1 MVSVTEPV
9 TSARDLWAKLRFD
22 TRSGA
27 VWLDE
32 QRMMLLHT
40 GALGALRAELI
51 RSLGPERA
59 AGLLMRMGY
68 HSGVQDALIARRLVG
83 DGPYEDVFLIG
94 PALHQLEGAVEV
106 ETVRSDIDV
115 AAGTFDGE
123 FLWHDG
129 WEASSHLAEFGVSE
143 ACTCWNQ
150 IGYATG
156 YVSAFLSRP
165 VRFTETMCR
174 SKGDPHCRITGE
186 AGPHVHEL
194 DAPFCPDDIGGE
206 IARMAAEI
214 RTLREALEP
223 SLPTPD
229 LIGRSPTFLK
239 AFRLAE
245 RAAGTDIAVL
255 LLGETGVGKE
265 VFARWLH
272 EHSPRAAKPFVAV
285 NCGAIP
291 HELIESELFGAE
303 AGAYTGAQTARS
315 GRFSRADGGT
325 LFLDEIGD
333 LPYPAQVK
341 LLRVLQTGEIER
353 LGSEKAQKVDVRLV
367 AATNVDLARAV
378 AEGRFR
384 ADLFYR
390 LNPYPI
396 DLPPLRE
403 RACDIPLFADALLAR
418 ITARHRRPV
427 RGLTD
432 RAMAA
437 LKAYDWP
444 GNIRELE
451 NVLERGVMLADPGG
465 LIDVEALSLRG
476 ARLASGGA
484 TLGPDGTVSDR
495 RMDDALR
502 EAPDLNL
509 EAHEARLIDEA
520 LRRARGDAGEA
531 ARLLGLTRRQI
542 DYRLKAREGDS

>member
-1 MVSVTEPV
+1 MVGLIEQRAN
-9 TSARDLWAKLRFD
+9 ARDLWSKLRFD
-22 TRSGA
+22 AKSGA

-32 QRMMLLHT
+32 QRMVLLHT

-68 HSGVQDALIARRLVG
+68 HSGVQDALIARRFVG

-106 ETVRSDIDV
+106 ETVRCDLDV
-115 AAGTFDGE
+115 AAGLFDGE
-123 FLWHDG
+123 FVWHDG
-129 WEASSHLAEFGVSE
+129 WEASSHLSEFGVGDQ
-143 ACTCWNQ
+143 CTCWNQ
-150 IGYATG
+150 LGYATG

-165 VRFTETMCR
+165 VRFTETLCR
-174 SKGDPHCRITGE
+174 SKGDAHCRIVGE
-186 AGPHVHEL
+186 AGPHVTEL
-194 DAPFCPDDIGGE
+194 DAPLCPDDIGGE
-206 IARMAAEI
+206 IARMEAEI

-223 SLPTPD
+223 SVPTPD
-229 LIGRSPTFLK
+229 LIGRSPAFLK
-239 AFRLAE
+239 AFRLLE

-272 EHSPRAAKPFVAV
+272 DHSQRSDKPFVAV

-291 HELIESELFGAE
+291 HELIESELFGTE
-303 AGAYTGAQTARS
+303 AGAYTGAQQARA
-315 GRFSRADGGT
+315 GRFARADGGT

-353 LGSEKAQKVDVRLV
+353 LGGDRAQKVDVRLV

-378 AEGRFR
+378 ADGRFR

-396 DLPPLRE
+396 DLPALRE
-403 RACDIPLFADALLAR
+403 RACDIPLFVDALLER

-427 RGLTD
+427 RGLSD

-437 LKAYDWP
+437 MKAYDWP

-451 NVLERGVMLADPGG
+451 NVLER
-465 LIDVEALSLRG
+465 
-476 ARLASGGA
+476 
-484 TLGPDGTVSDR
+484 
-495 RMDDALR
+495 
-502 EAPDLNL
+502 
-509 EAHEARLIDEA
+509 
-520 LRRARGDAGEA
+520 
-531 ARLLGLTRRQI
+531 
-542 DYRLKAREGDS
+542 